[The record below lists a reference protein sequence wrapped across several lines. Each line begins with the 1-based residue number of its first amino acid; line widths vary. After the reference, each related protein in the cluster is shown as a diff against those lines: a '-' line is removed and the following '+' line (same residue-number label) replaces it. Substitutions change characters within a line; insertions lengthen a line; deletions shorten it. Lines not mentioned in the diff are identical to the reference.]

1 MARTKTPH
9 KSYSLFLNSHIKKVK
24 IRDAPYKR
32 MPQYLSFIMME
43 TIDLIELLERC
54 KKGDKEALGLL
65 YTTYSRRMMRVICHY
80 VPDLD
85 TAQDILHDGFLIIFS
100 RINQLRNA
108 EKLEYW
114 MGTIMKNLALRY
126 LQEQD
131 FVQLLTEDY
140 DTPDIPD
147 FEESITIEELEIM
160 INRLPVGYQK
170 VFRLAVLENKT
181 HKEIAKLLGI
191 SAQTSG
197 SQLFHA
203 RVMLRKMIV
212 KYKIERSMAVL
223 AIIIAIG
230 IFLRNQNIHKTHQAT
245 TINESTQLRPEKNKD
260 IKNKAGQNEESIK
273 PIAPQSSIKFALL
286 SEISVEKE
294 DSLNLS
300 TKAENLITETKIDNG
315 ADADTAKYDIRSNPN
330 DMESFAHAHHSNDL
344 PITKRNNRNFSL
356 SVGGSVIGA
365 LNTENSYLKPSDNP
379 IWAGSNDKVVEE
391 SEHDLPITFSLNISK
406 TLFNHW
412 SIESGLQYTLLRTK
426 RTQTTVSD
434 EHSTSVN
441 RQNIKAHYLGVP
453 LKLRFKI
460 LSFDKFSL
468 SSGIGGMVEFPLRGK
483 VNERIDD
490 REMQENNY
498 SLPMQWSVYG
508 GIGIEYHFTPNI
520 GLYAEPSIN
529 YYFQSESSYPTIR
542 QDKPFEFSLPVGLRF
557 TW

>member
-1 MARTKTPH
+1 MKTI
-9 KSYSLFLNSHIKKVK
+9 N
-24 IRDAPYKR
+24 
-32 MPQYLSFIMME
+32 
-43 TIDLIELLERC
+43 LIELLKRC

-80 VPDLD
+80 IPDLD
-85 TAQDILHDGFLIIFS
+85 AAQDILHDGFLIIFS

-114 MGTIMKNLALRY
+114 MGTIMKNLALQY
-126 LQEQD
+126 LKEQD
-131 FVQLLTEDY
+131 FIQLLTEEY

-147 FEESITIEELEIM
+147 FEESITIEEMEIM

-203 RVMLRKMIV
+203 RNMLREMIV
-212 KYKIERSMAVL
+212 KYKTEKGMAIL
-223 AIIIAIG
+223 AIIIIAM
-230 IFLRNQNIHKTHQAT
+230 IFQHNQNDHKVQ
-245 TINESTQLRPEKNKD
+245 TISEPTKLRTEKNKD
-260 IKNKAGQNEESIK
+260 IENKVEQNEESIRQ
-273 PIAPQSSIKFALL
+273 IALQNSMNTALL
-286 SEISVEKE
+286 SEICVEKA

-300 TKAENLITETKIDNG
+300 TKAENLLAETKTDNG
-315 ADADTAKYDIRSNPN
+315 ADANTAKHDICSNPN
-330 DMESFAHAHHSNDL
+330 KMESSARAHHSNDL

-365 LNTENSYLKPSDNP
+365 LNTENAYLKPSDNP
-379 IWAGSNDKVVEE
+379 IWAGSNDKVIEE
-391 SEHDLPITFSLNISK
+391 SEHDLPITFALNISK
-406 TLFNHW
+406 TLSNDW

-426 RTQTTVSD
+426 RTQTTISD
-434 EHSTSVN
+434 EHSVSVN

-468 SSGIGGMVEFPLRGK
+468 SSGIGGMVEFPLR
-483 VNERIDD
+483 
-490 REMQENNY
+490 
-498 SLPMQWSVYG
+498 
-508 GIGIEYHFTPNI
+508 
-520 GLYAEPSIN
+520 
-529 YYFQSESSYPTIR
+529 
-542 QDKPFEFSLPVGLRF
+542 
-557 TW
+557 

>member
-1 MARTKTPH
+1 MKTI
-9 KSYSLFLNSHIKKVK
+9 N
-24 IRDAPYKR
+24 
-32 MPQYLSFIMME
+32 
-43 TIDLIELLERC
+43 LIELLKRC

-80 VPDLD
+80 IPDLD
-85 TAQDILHDGFLIIFS
+85 AAQDILHDGFLIIFS

-114 MGTIMKNLALRY
+114 MGTIMKNLALQY
-126 LQEQD
+126 LKEQD
-131 FVQLLTEDY
+131 FIQLLTEEY

-147 FEESITIEELEIM
+147 FEESITIEEMEIM

-203 RVMLRKMIV
+203 RNMLREMIV
-212 KYKIERSMAVL
+212 KYKTEKGMAIL
-223 AIIIAIG
+223 AIIIIAM
-230 IFLRNQNIHKTHQAT
+230 IFQHNQNDHKVQ
-245 TINESTQLRPEKNKD
+245 TISEPTKLRTEKNKD
-260 IKNKAGQNEESIK
+260 IENKVEQNEESIRQ
-273 PIAPQSSIKFALL
+273 IALQNSMNTALL
-286 SEISVEKE
+286 LEICVEKA

-300 TKAENLITETKIDNG
+300 TKAENLLAETKTDNG
-315 ADADTAKYDIRSNPN
+315 ADANTAKHDICSNPN
-330 DMESFAHAHHSNDL
+330 KMESSARAHHSNDL

-365 LNTENSYLKPSDNP
+365 LNTENAYLKPSDNP
-379 IWAGSNDKVVEE
+379 IWAGSNDKVIEE
-391 SEHDLPITFSLNISK
+391 SEHDLPITFALNISK
-406 TLFNHW
+406 TLSNDW

-426 RTQTTVSD
+426 RTQTTISD
-434 EHSTSVN
+434 EHSVSVN

-490 REMQENNY
+490 GEMQEHNY
-498 SLPMQWSVYG
+498 ALPMQWSVYG

-520 GLYAEPSIN
+520 GIYAEPSIN
-529 YYFQSESSYPTIR
+529 YYFKSRSSYPTIR

>member
-1 MARTKTPH
+1 MKTI
-9 KSYSLFLNSHIKKVK
+9 N
-24 IRDAPYKR
+24 
-32 MPQYLSFIMME
+32 
-43 TIDLIELLERC
+43 LIELLKRC

-80 VPDLD
+80 IPDLD
-85 TAQDILHDGFLIIFS
+85 AAQDILHDGFLIIFS

-114 MGTIMKNLALRY
+114 MGTIMKNLALQY
-126 LQEQD
+126 LKEQD
-131 FVQLLTEDY
+131 FIPLLTEEY

-147 FEESITIEELEIM
+147 FEESITIEEMEIM

-203 RVMLRKMIV
+203 RNMLREMIV
-212 KYKIERSMAVL
+212 KYKTEKGMAIL
-223 AIIIAIG
+223 AIIIIAM
-230 IFLRNQNIHKTHQAT
+230 IFQHNQNDHKVQ
-245 TINESTQLRPEKNKD
+245 TISEPTKLRTEKNKD
-260 IKNKAGQNEESIK
+260 IENKVEQNEESIRQ
-273 PIAPQSSIKFALL
+273 IALQNSMNTALL
-286 SEISVEKE
+286 SEICVEKA

-300 TKAENLITETKIDNG
+300 TKAENLLAETKTDNG
-315 ADADTAKYDIRSNPN
+315 ADANTAKHDICSNPN
-330 DMESFAHAHHSNDL
+330 KMESSARAHHSNDL

-365 LNTENSYLKPSDNP
+365 LNTENAYLKPSDNP
-379 IWAGSNDKVVEE
+379 IWAGSNDKVIEE
-391 SEHDLPITFSLNISK
+391 SEHDLPITFALNISK
-406 TLFNHW
+406 TLSNDW

-426 RTQTTVSD
+426 RTQTTISD
-434 EHSTSVN
+434 EHSVSVN

-490 REMQENNY
+490 GEMQEHNY
-498 SLPMQWSVYG
+498 ALPMQWSVYG

-520 GLYAEPSIN
+520 GIYAEPSIN
-529 YYFQSESSYPTIR
+529 YYFKSRSSYPTIR

>member
-1 MARTKTPH
+1 M
-9 KSYSLFLNSHIKKVK
+9 
-24 IRDAPYKR
+24 
-32 MPQYLSFIMME
+32 
-43 TIDLIELLERC
+43 ELLERC
-54 KKGDKEALGLL
+54 KKGDKEALELL
-65 YTTYSRRMMRVICHY
+65 YTTYSRRMMRVIYHY
-80 VPDLD
+80 IHDLD
-85 TAQDILHDGFLIIFS
+85 AAQDILHDGFLIIFS
-100 RINQLRNA
+100 SINQLRNA

-114 MGTIMKNLALRY
+114 MGTIMKNLALHH
-126 LQEQD
+126 LKKQD
-131 FVQLLTEDY
+131 FIQLLEEDY

-170 VFRLAVLENKT
+170 VFRLSVLENKT

-212 KYKIERSMAVL
+212 KYKIEKGIAVL

-230 IFLRNQNIHKTHQAT
+230 IFLRNQNIHKTQLAT
-245 TINESTQLRPEKNKD
+245 TINESTQLRTEKNKD
-260 IKNKAGQNEESIK
+260 IENKVEQNKKSIK
-273 PIAPQSSIKFALL
+273 QIAPQSCINSALL
-286 SEISVEKE
+286 SEICVEKK

-300 TKAENLITETKIDNG
+300 NKAESLIAEIKTGSG
-315 ADADTAKYDIRSNPN
+315 ADADTAKHDISPNPN
-330 DMESFAHAHHSNDL
+330 KMESFAYAHHSNDL
-344 PITKRNNRNFSL
+344 LITKRKNHNFSL

-365 LNTENSYLKPSDNP
+365 LNTENSYLRPSDDP
-379 IWAGSNDKVVEE
+379 ILAGSNDKVIEKA
-391 SEHDLPITFSLNISK
+391 EHDLPITFALNISK
-406 TLFNHW
+406 TLSNQW

-426 RTQTTVSD
+426 RTLTTTSH
-434 EHSTSVN
+434 EHSAHVN

-483 VNERIDD
+483 VNERIDGG
-490 REMQENNY
+490 EMQEHNY

-520 GLYAEPSIN
+520 GIYAEPSIN
-529 YYFQSESSYPTIR
+529 YYFKSKSSYPTIR

>member
-1 MARTKTPH
+1 MKTT
-9 KSYSLFLNSHIKKVK
+9 N
-24 IRDAPYKR
+24 
-32 MPQYLSFIMME
+32 
-43 TIDLIELLERC
+43 LIELLKRC

-80 VPDLD
+80 IPDLD
-85 TAQDILHDGFLIIFS
+85 AAQDILHDGFLIIFS

-114 MGTIMKNLALRY
+114 MGTIMKNLALQY
-126 LQEQD
+126 LKEQD
-131 FVQLLTEDY
+131 FIQLLTEEY

-147 FEESITIEELEIM
+147 FEESITIEEMEIM

-203 RVMLRKMIV
+203 RNMLREMIV
-212 KYKIERSMAVL
+212 KYKTEKGMAIL
-223 AIIIAIG
+223 AIIIIAM
-230 IFLRNQNIHKTHQAT
+230 IFQHNQNDHKVQ
-245 TINESTQLRPEKNKD
+245 TISEPTKLRTEKNKD
-260 IKNKAGQNEESIK
+260 IENKVEQNEESIRQ
-273 PIAPQSSIKFALL
+273 IALQNSMNTALL
-286 SEISVEKE
+286 SEICVEKA

-300 TKAENLITETKIDNG
+300 TKAENLLAETKTDNG
-315 ADADTAKYDIRSNPN
+315 ADANTAKHDICSNPN
-330 DMESFAHAHHSNDL
+330 KMESSARAHHSNDL

-365 LNTENSYLKPSDNP
+365 LNTENAYLKPSDNP
-379 IWAGSNDKVVEE
+379 IWAGSNDKVIEE
-391 SEHDLPITFSLNISK
+391 SEHDLPITFALNISK
-406 TLFNHW
+406 TLSNDW

-426 RTQTTVSD
+426 RTQTTISD
-434 EHSTSVN
+434 EHSVSVN

-490 REMQENNY
+490 GEMQEHNY
-498 SLPMQWSVYG
+498 ALPMQWSVYG

-520 GLYAEPSIN
+520 GIYAEPSIN
-529 YYFQSESSYPTIR
+529 YYFKSRSSYPTIR

>member
-1 MARTKTPH
+1 MKTI
-9 KSYSLFLNSHIKKVK
+9 N
-24 IRDAPYKR
+24 
-32 MPQYLSFIMME
+32 
-43 TIDLIELLERC
+43 LIELLKRC

-80 VPDLD
+80 IPDLD
-85 TAQDILHDGFLIIFS
+85 AAQDILHDGFLIIFS

-114 MGTIMKNLALRY
+114 MGTIMKNLALQY
-126 LQEQD
+126 LKEQD
-131 FVQLLTEDY
+131 FIQLLTEEY

-147 FEESITIEELEIM
+147 FEESITIEEMEIM

-203 RVMLRKMIV
+203 RNMLREMIV
-212 KYKIERSMAVL
+212 KYKTEKGMAIL
-223 AIIIAIG
+223 AIIIIAM
-230 IFLRNQNIHKTHQAT
+230 IFQHNQNDHKVQ
-245 TINESTQLRPEKNKD
+245 TISEPTKLRTEKNKD
-260 IKNKAGQNEESIK
+260 IENKVEQNEESIRQ
-273 PIAPQSSIKFALL
+273 IALQNSMNTALL
-286 SEISVEKE
+286 SEICVEKA

-300 TKAENLITETKIDNG
+300 TKAENLLAETKTDNG
-315 ADADTAKYDIRSNPN
+315 AGANTAKHDICSNPN
-330 DMESFAHAHHSNDL
+330 KMESSARAHHSNDL

-365 LNTENSYLKPSDNP
+365 LNTENAYLKPSDNP
-379 IWAGSNDKVVEE
+379 IWAGSNDKVIEE
-391 SEHDLPITFSLNISK
+391 SEHDLPITFALNISK
-406 TLFNHW
+406 TLSNDW

-426 RTQTTVSD
+426 RTQTTISD
-434 EHSTSVN
+434 EHSVSVN

-490 REMQENNY
+490 GEMQEHNY
-498 SLPMQWSVYG
+498 ALPMQWSVYG

-520 GLYAEPSIN
+520 GIYAEPSIN
-529 YYFQSESSYPTIR
+529 YYFKSRSSYPTIR

>member
-1 MARTKTPH
+1 MKTI
-9 KSYSLFLNSHIKKVK
+9 N
-24 IRDAPYKR
+24 
-32 MPQYLSFIMME
+32 
-43 TIDLIELLERC
+43 LIELLKRC

-80 VPDLD
+80 IPDLD
-85 TAQDILHDGFLIIFS
+85 AAQDILHDGFLIIFS

-114 MGTIMKNLALRY
+114 MGTIMKNLALQY
-126 LQEQD
+126 LKEQD
-131 FVQLLTEDY
+131 FIQLLTEEY

-147 FEESITIEELEIM
+147 FEESITIEEMEIM

-203 RVMLRKMIV
+203 RNMLREMIV
-212 KYKIERSMAVL
+212 KYKTEKGMAIL
-223 AIIIAIG
+223 AIIIIAM
-230 IFLRNQNIHKTHQAT
+230 IFQHNQNDHKVQ
-245 TINESTQLRPEKNKD
+245 TISEPTKLRTEKNKD
-260 IKNKAGQNEESIK
+260 IENKVEQNEESIRQ
-273 PIAPQSSIKFALL
+273 IALQNSMNTALL
-286 SEISVEKE
+286 SEICVEKA

-300 TKAENLITETKIDNG
+300 TKAENLLAETKTDNG
-315 ADADTAKYDIRSNPN
+315 ADANTAKHDICSNPN
-330 DMESFAHAHHSNDL
+330 KMESSARAHHSNDL

-365 LNTENSYLKPSDNP
+365 LNTENAYLKPSDNP
-379 IWAGSNDKVVEE
+379 IWAGSNDKVIEE
-391 SEHDLPITFSLNISK
+391 SEHDLPITFALNISK
-406 TLFNHW
+406 TLSNDW

-426 RTQTTVSD
+426 RTQTTISD
-434 EHSTSVN
+434 EHSVSVN

-490 REMQENNY
+490 GEMQEHNY
-498 SLPMQWSVYG
+498 ALPMQWSVYG

-520 GLYAEPSIN
+520 GIYAEPSIN
-529 YYFQSESSYPTIR
+529 YYFKSRSSYPTIR

>member
-1 MARTKTPH
+1 MKTI
-9 KSYSLFLNSHIKKVK
+9 N
-24 IRDAPYKR
+24 
-32 MPQYLSFIMME
+32 
-43 TIDLIELLERC
+43 LIELLKRC

-80 VPDLD
+80 IPDLD
-85 TAQDILHDGFLIIFS
+85 AAQDILHDGFLIIFS

-114 MGTIMKNLALRY
+114 MGTIMKNLALQY
-126 LQEQD
+126 LKEQD
-131 FVQLLTEDY
+131 FIQLLTEEY

-147 FEESITIEELEIM
+147 FEESITIEEMEIM

-203 RVMLRKMIV
+203 RNMLREMIV
-212 KYKIERSMAVL
+212 KYKTEKGMAIL
-223 AIIIAIG
+223 AIIMIAM
-230 IFLRNQNIHKTHQAT
+230 IFQHNQNDHKVQ
-245 TINESTQLRPEKNKD
+245 TISEPTKLRTEKNKD
-260 IKNKAGQNEESIK
+260 IENKVEQNEESIRQ
-273 PIAPQSSIKFALL
+273 IALQNSMNTALL
-286 SEISVEKE
+286 SEICVEKA

-300 TKAENLITETKIDNG
+300 TKAENLLAETKTDNG
-315 ADADTAKYDIRSNPN
+315 ADANTAKHDICSNPN
-330 DMESFAHAHHSNDL
+330 KMESSARAHHSNDL

-365 LNTENSYLKPSDNP
+365 LNTENAYLKPSDNP
-379 IWAGSNDKVVEE
+379 IWAGSNDKVIEE
-391 SEHDLPITFSLNISK
+391 SEHDLPITFALNISK
-406 TLFNHW
+406 TLSNDW

-426 RTQTTVSD
+426 RTQTTISD
-434 EHSTSVN
+434 EHSVSVN

-490 REMQENNY
+490 GEMQEHNY
-498 SLPMQWSVYG
+498 ALPMQWSVYG

-520 GLYAEPSIN
+520 GIYAEPSIN
-529 YYFQSESSYPTIR
+529 YYFKSRSSYPTIR

>member
-1 MARTKTPH
+1 MTT
-9 KSYSLFLNSHIKKVK
+9 
-24 IRDAPYKR
+24 
-32 MPQYLSFIMME
+32 
-43 TIDLIELLERC
+43 TDLIELLERC

-126 LQEQD
+126 LKEQD

-140 DTPDIPD
+140 DTPDTPD
-147 FEESITIEELEIM
+147 FEKSITIEELEIM
-160 INRLPVGYQK
+160 INRLPIGYQK

-212 KYKIERSMAVL
+212 NYKIESSMAVL

-230 IFLRNQNIHKTHQAT
+230 IFMQNQNIHKTHQAS
-245 TINESTQLRPEKNKD
+245 TINGSTLLILEEDKE
-260 IKNKAGQNEESIK
+260 IINKAEQNEESIK
-273 PIAPQSSIKFALL
+273 RIARKRSIKSALL
-286 SEISVEKE
+286 SEIRFEKE
-294 DSLNLS
+294 DSLNLP
-300 TKAENLITETKIDNG
+300 TKTENLITETKKDNG
-315 ADADTAKYDIRSNPN
+315 AEADTAKHDIHFNPN
-330 DMESFAHAHHSNDL
+330 NGGSFAHAHHSSGL
-344 PITKRNNRNFSL
+344 FLTKRKNHNFSL
-356 SVGGSVIGA
+356 SVGGSIIGA

-379 IWAGSNDKVVEE
+379 ILTGSNDKVVEK
-391 SEHDLPITFSLNISK
+391 SEHEMPITFALNISK
-406 TLFNHW
+406 TLSNHW

-426 RTQTTVSD
+426 RTQVTISD
-434 EHSTSVN
+434 EHSASVN

-460 LSFDKFSL
+460 LSFNKFSL
-468 SSGIGGMVEFPLRGK
+468 SSSIGGMVEFPLCVK

-490 REMQENNY
+490 VEIKENHY
-498 SLPMQWSVYG
+498 SLPIQWSVKG

-520 GLYAEPSIN
+520 GIYAEPSLS
-529 YYFQSESSYPTIR
+529 YYFKSNSSYPTIR
-542 QDKPFEFSLPVGLRF
+542 QDKPFEFSLPIGLRF
-557 TW
+557 SW

>member
-1 MARTKTPH
+1 MKTI
-9 KSYSLFLNSHIKKVK
+9 N
-24 IRDAPYKR
+24 
-32 MPQYLSFIMME
+32 
-43 TIDLIELLERC
+43 LIELLKRC

-80 VPDLD
+80 IPDLD
-85 TAQDILHDGFLIIFS
+85 AAQDILHDGFLIIFS

-114 MGTIMKNLALRY
+114 MGTIMKNLALQY
-126 LQEQD
+126 LKEQD
-131 FVQLLTEDY
+131 FIQLLTEEY

-147 FEESITIEELEIM
+147 FEESITIEEMEIM

-203 RVMLRKMIV
+203 RNMLREMIV
-212 KYKIERSMAVL
+212 KYKTEKGMAIL
-223 AIIIAIG
+223 AIIIIAM
-230 IFLRNQNIHKTHQAT
+230 IFKHNQNDHKVQ
-245 TINESTQLRPEKNKD
+245 TISEPTKLRTEKNKD
-260 IKNKAGQNEESIK
+260 IENKVEQNEESIRQ
-273 PIAPQSSIKFALL
+273 IALQNSMNTALL
-286 SEISVEKE
+286 SEICVEKA

-300 TKAENLITETKIDNG
+300 TKAENLLAETKTDNG
-315 ADADTAKYDIRSNPN
+315 ADANTAKHDICSNPN
-330 DMESFAHAHHSNDL
+330 KMESSARAHHSNDL

-365 LNTENSYLKPSDNP
+365 LNTENAYLKPSDNP
-379 IWAGSNDKVVEE
+379 IWAGSNDKVIEE
-391 SEHDLPITFSLNISK
+391 SEHDLPITFALNISK
-406 TLFNHW
+406 TLSNDW

-426 RTQTTVSD
+426 RTQTTISD
-434 EHSTSVN
+434 EHSVSVN

-490 REMQENNY
+490 GEMQEHNY
-498 SLPMQWSVYG
+498 ALPMQWSVYG

-520 GLYAEPSIN
+520 GIYAEPSIN
-529 YYFQSESSYPTIR
+529 YYFKSRSSYPTIR

>member
-1 MARTKTPH
+1 MKTI
-9 KSYSLFLNSHIKKVK
+9 N
-24 IRDAPYKR
+24 
-32 MPQYLSFIMME
+32 
-43 TIDLIELLERC
+43 LIELLKRC

-65 YTTYSRRMMRVICHY
+65 YTTYSRRMMRVICY
-80 VPDLD
+80 YISDLD
-85 TAQDILHDGFLIIFS
+85 AAQDILHDGFLIIFS

-114 MGTIMKNLALRY
+114 MGTIMKNLALQY
-126 LQEQD
+126 LKEQD
-131 FVQLLTEDY
+131 FIQLLPEEY
-140 DTPDIPD
+140 DTPDIPGL
-147 FEESITIEELEIM
+147 EESITIEEMEIM

-203 RVMLRKMIV
+203 RIMLREMIV
-212 KYKIERSMAVL
+212 KYKIKKGMAIL
-223 AIIIAIG
+223 AIIIIAM
-230 IFLRNQNIHKTHQAT
+230 IFQHNQNDHKVL
-245 TINESTQLRPEKNKD
+245 TISEPTKLRTEKNKD
-260 IKNKAGQNEESIK
+260 IENKVEQNEESIK
-273 PIAPQSSIKFALL
+273 QIALQSSMNTALL
-286 SEISVEKE
+286 SEICVEKE

-300 TKAENLITETKIDNG
+300 IKSENLLAETKTDNG
-315 ADADTAKYDIRSNPN
+315 VDADTAKHDIYSNPN
-330 DMESFAHAHHSNDL
+330 KMESSVRAHHSNEL
-344 PITKRNNRNFSL
+344 PITKRKNRNFSV
-356 SVGGSVIGA
+356 SVGGTVIGS

-379 IWAGSNDKVVEE
+379 IWAGSNDKVIEE
-391 SEHDLPITFSLNISK
+391 SEHDLPITFALNISR
-406 TLFNHW
+406 TLSNHW

-426 RTQTTVSD
+426 RTQTTISD
-434 EHSTSVN
+434 EHSVFVN

-460 LSFDKFSL
+460 LSIDKFSL

-490 REMQENNY
+490 GKMQEHNY

-520 GLYAEPSIN
+520 CIYAEPSIN
-529 YYFQSESSYPTIR
+529 YYFKSRSSYPTIR
-542 QDKPFEFSLPVGLRF
+542 QDKSFEFSLPVGLRY

>member
-1 MARTKTPH
+1 MKTI
-9 KSYSLFLNSHIKKVK
+9 N
-24 IRDAPYKR
+24 
-32 MPQYLSFIMME
+32 
-43 TIDLIELLERC
+43 LIELLKRC

-80 VPDLD
+80 IPDLD
-85 TAQDILHDGFLIIFS
+85 AAQDILHDGFLIIFS

-114 MGTIMKNLALRY
+114 MGTIMKNLALQY
-126 LQEQD
+126 LKEQD
-131 FVQLLTEDY
+131 FIQLLTEEY

-147 FEESITIEELEIM
+147 FEESITIEEMEIM

-203 RVMLRKMIV
+203 RNMLREMIV
-212 KYKIERSMAVL
+212 KYKTEKGMAIL
-223 AIIIAIG
+223 AIIIIAM
-230 IFLRNQNIHKTHQAT
+230 IFQHNQNDHKVQ
-245 TINESTQLRPEKNKD
+245 TITEPTKLRTEKNKD
-260 IKNKAGQNEESIK
+260 IENKVEQNEESIRQ
-273 PIAPQSSIKFALL
+273 IALQNSMNTALL
-286 SEISVEKE
+286 SEICVEKA

-300 TKAENLITETKIDNG
+300 TKAENLLAETKTDNG
-315 ADADTAKYDIRSNPN
+315 ADANTAKHDICSNPN
-330 DMESFAHAHHSNDL
+330 KMESSARAHHSNDV

-365 LNTENSYLKPSDNP
+365 LNTENAYLKPSDNP
-379 IWAGSNDKVVEE
+379 IWAGSNDKVIEE
-391 SEHDLPITFSLNISK
+391 SEHDLPITFALNISK
-406 TLFNHW
+406 TLSNDW

-426 RTQTTVSD
+426 RTQTTISD
-434 EHSTSVN
+434 EHSVSVN

-490 REMQENNY
+490 GEMQEHNY
-498 SLPMQWSVYG
+498 ALPMQWSVYG

-520 GLYAEPSIN
+520 GIYAEPSIN
-529 YYFQSESSYPTIR
+529 YYFKSRSSYPTIR

>member
-1 MARTKTPH
+1 MKTI
-9 KSYSLFLNSHIKKVK
+9 N
-24 IRDAPYKR
+24 
-32 MPQYLSFIMME
+32 
-43 TIDLIELLERC
+43 LIELLKRC

-80 VPDLD
+80 IPDLD
-85 TAQDILHDGFLIIFS
+85 AAQDILHDGFLIIFS

-114 MGTIMKNLALRY
+114 MGTIMKNLALQY
-126 LQEQD
+126 LKEQD
-131 FVQLLTEDY
+131 FIQLLTEEY

-147 FEESITIEELEIM
+147 FEESITIEEMEIM

-203 RVMLRKMIV
+203 RNMLREMIV
-212 KYKIERSMAVL
+212 KYKTEKGMAIL
-223 AIIIAIG
+223 AIIIIAM
-230 IFLRNQNIHKTHQAT
+230 IFQHNQNDHKVQ
-245 TINESTQLRPEKNKD
+245 TISEPTKLRTEKNKD
-260 IKNKAGQNEESIK
+260 IENKVEQNEESIRQ
-273 PIAPQSSIKFALL
+273 IALQNSMNTALL
-286 SEISVEKE
+286 SEICVEKA

-300 TKAENLITETKIDNG
+300 TKAENLLAETKTDNG
-315 ADADTAKYDIRSNPN
+315 ADANTAKHDICSNPN
-330 DMESFAHAHHSNDL
+330 KMESSARAHHSNDL

-365 LNTENSYLKPSDNP
+365 LNTENAYLKQSDNP
-379 IWAGSNDKVVEE
+379 IWAGSNDKVIEE
-391 SEHDLPITFSLNISK
+391 SEHDLPITFALNISK
-406 TLFNHW
+406 TLSNDW

-426 RTQTTVSD
+426 RTQTTISD
-434 EHSTSVN
+434 EHSVSVN

-490 REMQENNY
+490 GEMQEHNY
-498 SLPMQWSVYG
+498 ALPMQWSVYG

-520 GLYAEPSIN
+520 GIYAEPSIN
-529 YYFQSESSYPTIR
+529 YYFKSRSSYPTIR

>member
-1 MARTKTPH
+1 M
-9 KSYSLFLNSHIKKVK
+9 
-24 IRDAPYKR
+24 
-32 MPQYLSFIMME
+32 
-43 TIDLIELLERC
+43 DLLKRC

-80 VPDLD
+80 IPDLNA
-85 TAQDILHDGFLIIFS
+85 AQDILHDGFLIIFS
-100 RINQLRNA
+100 RINQLRDA

-114 MGTIMKNLALRY
+114 MGTIMKNLALQY
-126 LQEQD
+126 LKEQD
-131 FVQLLTEDY
+131 FIQLLADDY
-140 DTPDIPD
+140 DALDIPE
-147 FEESITIEELEIM
+147 FEDSITIEELEIM
-160 INRLPVGYQK
+160 INRLPMGYRK
-170 VFRLAVLENKT
+170 VFKLAVLENKS

-191 SAQTSG
+191 SEQTSG

-212 KYKIERSMAVL
+212 KYKNERGMAVL

-273 PIAPQSSIKFALL
+273 PIAPQSSIKSALL

-294 DSLNLS
+294 DSLTLS
-300 TKAENLITETKIDNG
+300 TKAEKLITETKTDNG
-315 ADADTAKYDIRSNPN
+315 ADADTAKCDISPNPN
-330 DMESFAHAHHSNDL
+330 KMKSFAHTYHSNDL
-344 PITKRNNRNFSL
+344 SITKRSYRNFSL

-365 LNTENSYLKPSDNP
+365 LNTENSYLKSSDNP
-379 IWAGSNDKVVEE
+379 IWTGSNDKIIEE
-391 SEHDLPITFSLNISK
+391 SEHDLPITFALNISK
-406 TLFNHW
+406 TLSNHW
-412 SIESGLQYTLLRTK
+412 SIESGIQYTLLRTK
-426 RTQTTVSD
+426 RTQTTISD
-434 EHSTSVN
+434 EHSASVN

-490 REMQENNY
+490 GEMQEHNY

-508 GIGIEYHFTPNI
+508 GIGVEYHFTPNI
-520 GLYAEPSIN
+520 GIYAEPSIN
-529 YYFQSESSYPTIR
+529 YYFKSKSSYPTIR

>member
-1 MARTKTPH
+1 
-9 KSYSLFLNSHIKKVK
+9 
-24 IRDAPYKR
+24 
-32 MPQYLSFIMME
+32 
-43 TIDLIELLERC
+43 
-54 KKGDKEALGLL
+54 
-65 YTTYSRRMMRVICHY
+65 
-80 VPDLD
+80 
-85 TAQDILHDGFLIIFS
+85 
-100 RINQLRNA
+100 
-108 EKLEYW
+108 
-114 MGTIMKNLALRY
+114 
-126 LQEQD
+126 
-131 FVQLLTEDY
+131 
-140 DTPDIPD
+140 
-147 FEESITIEELEIM
+147 M

-203 RVMLRKMIV
+203 RNMLREMIV
-212 KYKIERSMAVL
+212 KYKTEKGMAIL
-223 AIIIAIG
+223 AIIIIAM
-230 IFLRNQNIHKTHQAT
+230 IFQHNQNDHKVQ
-245 TINESTQLRPEKNKD
+245 TISEPTKLRTEKNKD
-260 IKNKAGQNEESIK
+260 IENKVEQNEESIRQ
-273 PIAPQSSIKFALL
+273 IALQNSMNTALL
-286 SEISVEKE
+286 SEICVEKA

-300 TKAENLITETKIDNG
+300 TKAENLLAETKTDNG
-315 ADADTAKYDIRSNPN
+315 ADANTAKHDICSNPN
-330 DMESFAHAHHSNDL
+330 KMESSARAHHSNDL

-365 LNTENSYLKPSDNP
+365 LNTENAYLKPSDNP
-379 IWAGSNDKVVEE
+379 IWAGSNDKVIEE
-391 SEHDLPITFSLNISK
+391 SEHDLPITFALNISK
-406 TLFNHW
+406 TLSNDW

-426 RTQTTVSD
+426 RTQTTISD
-434 EHSTSVN
+434 EHSVSVN

-490 REMQENNY
+490 GEMQEHNY
-498 SLPMQWSVYG
+498 ALPMQWSVYG

-520 GLYAEPSIN
+520 GIYAEPSIN
-529 YYFQSESSYPTIR
+529 YYFKSRSSYPTIR

>member
-1 MARTKTPH
+1 MKTI
-9 KSYSLFLNSHIKKVK
+9 N
-24 IRDAPYKR
+24 
-32 MPQYLSFIMME
+32 
-43 TIDLIELLERC
+43 LIELLKRC

-65 YTTYSRRMMRVICHY
+65 YTTYSRRMMRVICY
-80 VPDLD
+80 YIPDLD
-85 TAQDILHDGFLIIFS
+85 AAQDILHDGFLIIFS

-114 MGTIMKNLALRY
+114 MGTIMKNLALQY
-126 LQEQD
+126 LKEQD
-131 FVQLLTEDY
+131 FIQLLPEEY

-147 FEESITIEELEIM
+147 FKESITIEEMEIM

-203 RVMLRKMIV
+203 RIMLRKMIV
-212 KYKIERSMAVL
+212 KYKIEKVMAIL
-223 AIIIAIG
+223 AIIIIAM
-230 IFLRNQNIHKTHQAT
+230 IFQHNQNDHKVL
-245 TINESTQLRPEKNKD
+245 TISEPTKLRTEKNKD
-260 IKNKAGQNEESIK
+260 IENKVEQNEESIK
-273 PIAPQSSIKFALL
+273 QIALQSSMNTALL
-286 SEISVEKE
+286 SKICVEKE

-300 TKAENLITETKIDNG
+300 IKAENLLAETKTDNG
-315 ADADTAKYDIRSNPN
+315 ADADTAKQDIYSNPN
-330 DMESFAHAHHSNDL
+330 KMESSVRAHHSNDL
-344 PITKRNNRNFSL
+344 PMTKRNNRNFSL
-356 SVGGSVIGA
+356 SVGGTVIGA

-379 IWAGSNDKVVEE
+379 IWAGSHDKVIEE
-391 SEHDLPITFSLNISK
+391 SEHDLPITFALNISK
-406 TLFNHW
+406 TLSHHW

-426 RTQTTVSD
+426 RTTTTINDKQSVSV
-434 EHSTSVN
+434 TN
-441 RQNIKAHYLGVP
+441 QYIKAHYLGVP

-460 LSFDKFSL
+460 LSIDQFSL

-483 VNERIDD
+483 VNERINDG
-490 REMQENNY
+490 EMQEHNY

-520 GLYAEPSIN
+520 GIYAEPSVN
-529 YYFQSESSYPTIR
+529 YYFKSRSNYPTIR
-542 QDKPFEFSLPVGLRF
+542 QDKPFEFSLPVGLRY